1 MTRRVEEGEVNTLPR
16 SVEAEVER
24 MKNDMETLLWKKEEE
39 LVAAL
44 KADEQGVNDHD
55 GVTVEVPAESRGIY
69 PVLDSPTSPV

>member
-44 KADEQGVNDHD
+44 KAAEQGVNDQD
-55 GVTVEVPAESRGIY
+55 DVTVEVPAESRGIY